1 MADVDDLEFNPLYKC
16 LQTRFRNEFES
27 AQDSCYLVCIPQ
39 TASLVGIAIS
49 QSFVETHL
57 LKPSPMLKDH
67 YISTDKCNSKTIS
80 VEDGIIT
87 CAEGFRQQDTVRVLS
102 EELGYNKNYK
112 PFKMLII
119 ERPLEGA
126 RKGRRG
132 SAGLS
137 DEFLTPRTTYAE
149 NCKFLSLFHE
159 NHSQLKAVDQKI
171 WEFNQT
177 YMILPGYLQ
186 DAAHKLHGIWEN
198 ARLAFSETN
207 NYIRLQ
213 SDSRLIEAITIAL
226 ETYLMGG
233 VHNKVI
239 RAVSQQLK
247 ADDELLYERVTE
259 LRGVTAEQLGVH
271 KDFCCPL
278 PSAVVELARL
288 DGINNPHEKLL
299 CLKSTLDGITDEAT
313 VHLKANLIPGKAPRC
328 LTSDELI
335 PLQVLVISQ
344 AKCQH
349 IASNLYYMEHFHW
362 VKAEHTD
369 VGYTLVSFK
378 AAVEYMRNTD
388 FTKLTKNSHKLKN
401 EMSIEELMAAYNSNF
416 DLATDHPPA
425 SPLAQ
430 STIGNIARMMEKTS
444 LSASPQGHQTI
455 YAGKP
460 AASKLQPSAK
470 PDVIPSIEK
479 DGESHGLGDF
489 LSALQNDVLDC
500 AYGKLD

>member
-1 MADVDDLEFNPLYKC
+1 MAEQDDLEFNPMYKC
-16 LQTRFRNEFES
+16 LQTRFRGEFEI
-27 AQDSCYLVCIPQ
+27 AQDNCYLVCIPQ
-39 TASLVGIAIS
+39 TASLVGVSIS
-49 QSFVETHL
+49 LGLVQTHL

-67 YISTDKCNSKTIS
+67 YISTDKDNSKTIS

-87 CAEGFRQQDTVRVLS
+87 CLEGFRQQDTVRVLS

-159 NHSQLKAVDQKI
+159 NRAQLSNMQMKI
-171 WEFNQT
+171 SEFNQT
-177 YMILPGYLQ
+177 YMILPGYLM
-186 DAAHKLHGIWEN
+186 DTACKLRGIWEHS
-198 ARLAFSETN
+198 RLAFSETN

-213 SDSRLIEAITIAL
+213 SDSRLEEAITVAL
-226 ETYLMGG
+226 ESYIMGG
-233 VHNKVI
+233 VHTKVFK
-239 RAVSQQLK
+239 AVCQQMAEDDQVLYRRVQELQGVK
-247 ADDELLYERVTE
+247 AN
-259 LRGVTAEQLGVH
+259 QLGVK

-278 PSAVVELARL
+278 PAAVVELARL
-288 DGINNPHEKLL
+288 DGINNPQEKLL
-299 CLKSTLDGITDEAT
+299 CLKSTLDAITDEVSAY
-313 VHLKANLIPGKAPRC
+313 LRMNLAPGYSLPC

-344 AKCQH
+344 AKCQYL
-349 IASNLYYMEHFHW
+349 ASNLFYMEHFHW
-362 VKAEHTD
+362 VKSDHND

-378 AAVEYMRNTD
+378 AAMEYMKNTD
-388 FTKLTKNSHKLKN
+388 FTKIMGSQKLKK
-401 EMSIEELMAAYNSNF
+401 EMTVEELMAEYNSNF
-416 DLATDHPPA
+416 DQDPELQNA
-425 SPLAQ
+425 SPLAR
-430 STIGNIARMMEKTS
+430 STIGNITRMMEKTTVS
-444 LSASPQGHQTI
+444 SDSEGHKTI

-460 AASKLQPSAK
+460 AVTKPRTSANPV
-470 PDVIPSIEK
+470 PDVVPHSEK
-479 DGESHGLGDF
+479 PVLGDF

-500 AYGKLD
+500 TYGKLD